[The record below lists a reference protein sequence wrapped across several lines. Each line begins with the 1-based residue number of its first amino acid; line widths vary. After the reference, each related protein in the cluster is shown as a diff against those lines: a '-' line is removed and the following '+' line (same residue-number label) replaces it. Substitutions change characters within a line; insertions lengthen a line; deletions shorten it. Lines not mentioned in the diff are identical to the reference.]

1 MFGVVAV
8 GFIEVGCLVKY
19 RSCFFYGGI
28 RTRGIRLGR
37 IDPVHHSISF
47 EKHGLPSY
55 SVRERTARIP
65 WVEWD
70 KYQSLTAAQKKL
82 CVPILQYHKLIDGNS
97 LLVQANAK
105 AIVSPT
111 PEETAK
117 ANQIMK
123 ELGVTDHVLRNFGYF
138 QGQLRILD
146 LDSPFAKS

>member
-1 MFGVVAV
+1 MFSSPSSP
-8 GFIEVGCLVKY
+8 LVYKVTW
-19 RSCFFYGGI
+19 
-28 RTRGIRLGR
+28 RTKT
-37 IDPVHHSISF
+37 D
-47 EKHGLPSY
+47 KNK
-55 SVRERTARIP
+55 
-65 WVEWD
+65 VEWD

-123 ELGVTDHVLRNFGYF
+123 ELGVTDHVSRNFGYF

-146 LDSPFAKS
+146 LDSPVKVT